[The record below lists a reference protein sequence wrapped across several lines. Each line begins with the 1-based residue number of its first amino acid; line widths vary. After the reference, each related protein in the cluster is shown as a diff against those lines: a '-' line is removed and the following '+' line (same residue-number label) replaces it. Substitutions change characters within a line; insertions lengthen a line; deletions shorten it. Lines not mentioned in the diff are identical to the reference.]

1 METSTTIAVII
12 ALVLLMMYS
21 FKSWELTNIKVKEQS
36 LQQAMESKELLFKK
50 EIEAVQYK
58 FNELHR
64 TREEELKKEFELIQ
78 SQLSNSYGMKEEVF
92 KKELELIQVKLNES
106 YSTIPLLASQQFDE
120 FKKNEI
126 DSLRNILIKS
136 AKESALADLENWK
149 IQYENFYRQDAI
161 SRSQSTILG
170 KVTEHLIPFHKNFP
184 YNPKEARFIGSPIDI
199 IVFKGLEEEKEV
211 EIHILE
217 IKTGKSQLSKRQRLI
232 REAVDN
238 NRVVWRVLN
247 L

>member
-1 METSTTIAVII
+1 METSITVAFAIAVI
-12 ALVLLMMYS
+12 ALILYY
-21 FKSWELTNIKVKEQS
+21 FKSKELTTRRFREQS
-36 LQQAMESKELLFKK
+36 LRQEMQSQEAFFKK
-50 EIEAVQYK
+50 EVDAVQ
-58 FNELHR
+58 
-64 TREEELKKEFELIQ
+64 
-78 SQLSNSYGMKEEVF
+78 S
-92 KKELELIQVKLNES
+92 KLNAS
-106 YSTIPLLASQQFDE
+106 YRDIPILANQQFDE
-120 FKKNEI
+120 FKRKELDI
-126 DSLRNILIKS
+126 LRGILAES